1 MNVKRYNSTAK
12 EVSEELPS
20 GCVYSFSGMEE
31 HPTGEYVSFEDYK
44 WMSDY
49 ADRLVEHKDMV
60 CLPAD
65 LANLREANAALAQEN
80 FELKQQLLKK

>member
-1 MNVKRYNSTAK
+1 MKVKRYNLTRSYDK
-12 EVSEELPS
+12 VS
-20 GCVYSFSGMEE
+20 MEKSSD
-31 HPTGEYVSFEDYK
+31 GKFVRYEDYK

-65 LANLREANAALAQEN
+65 LKNLSDSNAALAQEN
-80 FELKQQLLKK
+80 FELKQLLKQLLKP